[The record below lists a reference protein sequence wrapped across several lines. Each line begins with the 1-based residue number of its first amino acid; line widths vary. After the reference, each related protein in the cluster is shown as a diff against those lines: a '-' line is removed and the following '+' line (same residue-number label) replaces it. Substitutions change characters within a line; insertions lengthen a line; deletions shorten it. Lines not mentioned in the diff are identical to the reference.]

1 MRAGSSNNCRAR
13 LRRRRLPPRRHPG
26 RRCRSQSD
34 ELTKGRETGPSAL
47 GTGRKWKGWSAF
59 QVRKENIDA
68 TFFIYDDFSIC
79 TQLQTGSEFF
89 ALVES
94 IRGD

>member
-1 MRAGSSNNCRAR
+1 
-13 LRRRRLPPRRHPG
+13 
-26 RRCRSQSD
+26 
-34 ELTKGRETGPSAL
+34 
-47 GTGRKWKGWSAF
+47 
-59 QVRKENIDA
+59 VRNENIDA